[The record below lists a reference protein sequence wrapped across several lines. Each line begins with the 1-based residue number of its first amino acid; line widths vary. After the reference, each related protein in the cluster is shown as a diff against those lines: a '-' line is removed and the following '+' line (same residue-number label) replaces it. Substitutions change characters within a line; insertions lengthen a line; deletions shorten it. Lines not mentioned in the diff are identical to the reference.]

1 MRALEN
7 REIMGEWPLA
17 LVMVLSP
24 IRIALPFMRRE

>member
-7 REIMGEWPLA
+7 REIMGDWPFV